1 MTLFRAWLF
10 GIFLAVAAMT
20 GTTAAW
26 AQAEAQ
32 PQASDAAPVAGEAVA
47 IQALIRALEDPEFRA
62 RLAEILRAEVEKPAG
77 EPAEPLPAPG
87 NGVPGA
93 YGPGLP
99 GMPGMPSEVP
109 GEPAASPTQPAVAD
123 SMIARFVTSLRSMF
137 SGLLQFAANAVD
149 IGRLWGWV
157 KIQAGSAETRAFW
170 VDFLS
175 AMALATIASSG
186 GYWLVRLGLA
196 APHHRLRRR
205 TEAASS
211 RHRYRS
217 GALLTAA
224 EFAPIAT
231 FWALGLGLVSILYFP
246 LRTELVAASIITT
259 AGEALVFAGLARILL
274 RPHTPKLRPL
284 PLDDDV
290 ALHLY
295 RSLRRLIL
303 WTLLGYALFSNIGAL
318 RVPPGVFE
326 GLERIW
332 GLMILGMVLVLA
344 FRYRSDIGEAIRGDG
359 GRLSLLRRFLA
370 QIWLPVIVLYA
381 ISAYLIWALEVYQG
395 AELLVRGGV
404 LSVIILLAIQPVDMM
419 LRRWLRSMEAAELSG
434 ATAILQSRLLRYAAV
449 LRVLLSAL
457 VYAAAVV
464 AIGNAW
470 GLDPIGWLEY
480 HLSGRLNAVI
490 ADIAFIGLI
499 CWGLWEA
506 FDLWFS
512 LYLGSTDETGA
523 RVERSA
529 RSRTLLP
536 LLRTTVVVTL
546 VIAFLVASLTS
557 LGLDVAPLLATAGVV
572 GIAVGFGAQKLVQDV
587 ITGLFM
593 LFQNTISVG
602 DVVSLAGFTGAVER
616 ITVRT
621 LELRD
626 LEGSLHTIPFS
637 AVTTVTN
644 MTRDFAHAMMDIGV
658 AYKENTDTVIEVL
671 KQVGAEFEL
680 DPVHG
685 PDLLSSLEVMG
696 LQMLGDSS
704 VSIRCRFKVHSLKQW
719 GVRRAFLAR
728 VKHRFDELG
737 IEIPFPQRTLHWG
750 DGPPR
755 GAEPPTDGTAMP
767 EASG

>member
-1 MTLFRAWLF
+1 MTLLRAWLL
-10 GIFLAVAAMT
+10 GTLLAVAVMT
-20 GTTAAW
+20 ANAGAW
-26 AQAEAQ
+26 AQTQTDTQ
-32 PQASDAAPVAGEAVA
+32 PQTGDAAPPGSEAVA
-47 IQALIRALEDPEFRA
+47 IQALIRALEDPEFRT
-62 RLAEILRAEVEKPAG
+62 RLADMLRAEAGKQASGPAQ
-77 EPAEPLPAPG
+77 PAPAPA
-87 NGVPGA
+87 NSAPTA

-99 GMPGMPSEVP
+99 GMPGEAP
-109 GEPAASPTQPAVAD
+109 GEQSASPIERAAAD
-123 SMIARFVTSLRSMF
+123 SMIARLVTSLRSTL
-137 SGLLQFAANAVD
+137 SGLVQFAGNAVD

-157 KIQAGSAETRAFW
+157 KIQAGAAETRAFW
-170 VDFLS
+170 VNFLS
-175 AMALATIASSG
+175 AMALVTVVASG
-186 GYWLVRLGLA
+186 GYWLVRIGLA
-196 APHHRLRRR
+196 VPHRRLRRR
-205 TEAASS
+205 TEAAS
-211 RHRYRS
+211 RRNRYRP
-217 GALLTAA
+217 GALLTAV
-224 EFAPIAT
+224 ELAPIAT
-231 FWALGLGLVSILYFP
+231 FWVLGLGLVSLLYFP

-259 AGEALVFAGLARILL
+259 AGEALVLAGLARILL
-274 RPHTPKLRPL
+274 RPHTPTLRPV

-290 ALHLY
+290 AVDLY
-295 RSLRRLIL
+295 RSLRRLIF
-303 WTLLGYALFSNIGAL
+303 WILLGYALFSNIGDL

-332 GLMILGMVLVLA
+332 GLVILGMVLTLVL
-344 FRYRSDIGEAIRGDG
+344 RYRSDVDEAIRGEG

-381 ISAYLIWALEVYQG
+381 IGAYLIWALEVYQG

-404 LSVIILLAIQPVDMM
+404 LSVIILLAVQPVDML
-419 LRRWLRSMEAAELSG
+419 LRRWLQSMQDAELSG
-434 ATAILQSRLLRYAAV
+434 PTAILQSRLMRYAALLRIV
-449 LRVLLSAL
+449 LSLL

-480 HLSGRLNAVI
+480 HLSGRLNTVI
-490 ADIAFIGLI
+490 GDIAFIGLI

-512 LYLGSTDETGA
+512 LHLDSIDETGA
-523 RVERSA
+523 RVQRSA

-536 LLRTTVVVTL
+536 LLRTSVVVGL
-546 VIAFLVASLTS
+546 AIAFLVASLTS

-644 MTRDFAHAMMDIGV
+644 MTREFAHAMMDIGV

-685 PDLLSSLEVMG
+685 PDLLSSLEVLG

-704 VSIRCRFKVHSLKQW
+704 VTIRCRFRVRSLKQW

-737 IEIPFPQRTLHWG
+737 IEIPFPQRTIHWG
-750 DGPPR
+750 DGPPESLEKNR
-755 GAEPPTDGTAMP
+755 GETGTS
-767 EASG
+767 EGTG